1 MTEDIRNKL
10 TKIGDLHVIS
20 KTSTEKYRQTD
31 LSIKEIAEELNV
43 KFILEGTVQKA
54 GNEVKIHAQ
63 LIRAETDDHLMAET
77 YIRDLSDVFSV
88 QSEIAE
94 TIADELSAIIT
105 PDALAIIETIP
116 TANITAYDIFLR
128 ARDQHN
134 QFWLYSDGGALEDA
148 ILLYRRALEYDS
160 TFARAYTGLA
170 LAFRDQHNYSNYLDE
185 NYLDSVLILANKAL
199 SFDDKLDEAYYVRGR
214 YYASQPDGFNKS
226 LQDMNRALEINPNY
240 VQIYEY
246 KSVISAW
253 VFEDYIEAIKN
264 GQMAVKL
271 DQSTRLPIN
280 LKNLAGFYSDVGFFE
295 EARTYIKR
303 AFLLDNDSSSY
314 FTKMAWINL
323 GEGTLEDGLKAALKS
338 YQLDTTNMES
348 LILTIMYCNSLKN
361 GKVGYDY
368 ALKLLDMFKF
378 YQMTSPNDFH
388 WIGYLFWKK
397 GKVEEAEYYFNEQ
410 VRWCE
415 ESMRLKRSYATM
427 YGAHHDLA
435 CVLAFKGDTVRAIQ
449 LLAEINDNK
458 NFFVSRYISQFEN
471 EPFFE
476 SIHDDLRY
484 QKILED
490 MKAKYQKEHDRIK
503 NWLERT
509 RMN

>member
-1 MTEDIRNKL
+1 MEM
-10 TKIGDLHVIS
+10 GDLHVIS
-20 KTSTEKYRQTD
+20 KTSTEKYRQTN
-31 LSIKEIAEELNV
+31 LSIKE
-43 KFILEGTVQKA
+43 
-54 GNEVKIHAQ
+54 
-63 LIRAETDDHLMAET
+63 
-77 YIRDLSDVFSV
+77 
-88 QSEIAE
+88 
-94 TIADELSAIIT
+94 IADELSAIIT

-134 QFWLYSDGGALEDA
+134 QFWLYSNVGALEDA

-170 LAFRDQHNYSNYLDE
+170 LVFRDKHNFSTYLDE
-185 NYLDSVLILANKAL
+185 NYLDSVLVLAKKAL

-240 VQIYEY
+240 VQIYEH

-253 VFEDYIEAIKN
+253 VFEDYIDAIKN
-264 GQMAVKL
+264 EQMAVKL
-271 DQSTRLPIN
+271 DQSARLPIN
-280 LKNLAGFYSDVGFFE
+280 LKNLAGFYSDLGFF
-295 EARTYIKR
+295 
-303 AFLLDNDSSSY
+303 
-314 FTKMAWINL
+314 
-323 GEGTLEDGLKAALKS
+323 
-338 YQLDTTNMES
+338 
-348 LILTIMYCNSLKN
+348 
-361 GKVGYDY
+361 
-368 ALKLLDMFKF
+368 
-378 YQMTSPNDFH
+378 
-388 WIGYLFWKK
+388 
-397 GKVEEAEYYFNEQ
+397 EEAEYYFNEQ

-435 CVLAFKGDTVRAIQ
+435 CVLAFKGDTERAIQ

-458 NFFVSRYISQFEN
+458 NFFVSWYISQFEN

-476 SIHDDLRY
+476 SIHDDQRY
-484 QKILED
+484 QKILVD
-490 MKAKYQKEHDRIK
+490 MKAKNQKEHDRIK